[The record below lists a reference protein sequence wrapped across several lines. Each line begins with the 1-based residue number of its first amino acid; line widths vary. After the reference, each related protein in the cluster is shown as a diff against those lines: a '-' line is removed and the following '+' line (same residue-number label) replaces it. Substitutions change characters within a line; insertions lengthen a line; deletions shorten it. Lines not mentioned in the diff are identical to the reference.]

1 MLNLIISIAFIFS
14 LQNQPTPE
22 TILLAKMEQQ
32 SKCWNEGDFECFMQP
47 YWKSDSL
54 KFIGSSGVTY
64 GWTNTLERYKVAYP
78 TEKARGILAFD
89 ILSIEQLSEDHI
101 FMLGKWHLTREIED
115 LQGHFT
121 LIWKKIDGEWLIIS
135 DHSSGE

>member
-14 LQNQPTPE
+14 FQDQHTPE
-22 TILLAKMEQQ
+22 SILKAKMELQ
-32 SKCWNEGDFECFMQP
+32 STCWNDGDFECFMQP

-64 GWTNTLERYKVAYP
+64 GWTNTLNRYKVGYP
-78 TEKARGILAFD
+78 TEKERGILVFD
-89 ILSIEQLSEDHI
+89 IISIEHLSEDYI
-101 FMLGKWHLTREIED
+101 YMLGKWHLTRDIED

-121 LIWKKIDGEWLIIS
+121 LIWKKIDNDWLIIS